1 MLNIAICDDNIAFC
15 SELETNIIKCLKS
28 EKELCEIDIYYNGE
42 NFIKQ
47 ITSICK
53 YDIIFLDIELVSTTG
68 IEVGKYIREV
78 LGNEEVYIAFI
89 SSKTN
94 YAMQLFQVRPVDFL
108 VKPIEYNQLK
118 ILLHLLLKLTNKD
131 KSFFEYK
138 VGHSYEKI
146 PLKEIM
152 YFESNDKKIIIH
164 CINGSTL
171 CFYGKLNDIAEK
183 LKCKRFLHIHKSY
196 LINYEYTLA
205 FNYNTV
211 SLINKITLPISQSRR
226 AIIRQAHL
234 HIREEL

>member
-89 SSKTN
+89 SR
-94 YAMQLFQVRPVDFL
+94 AC
-108 VKPIEYNQLK
+108 LK
-118 ILLHLLLKLTNKD
+118 I
-131 KSFFEYK
+131 
-138 VGHSYEKI
+138 
-146 PLKEIM
+146 
-152 YFESNDKKIIIH
+152 
-164 CINGSTL
+164 
-171 CFYGKLNDIAEK
+171 
-183 LKCKRFLHIHKSY
+183 
-196 LINYEYTLA
+196 
-205 FNYNTV
+205 
-211 SLINKITLPISQSRR
+211 
-226 AIIRQAHL
+226 
-234 HIREEL
+234 